1 MTGEVSTHF
10 HLVER
15 DIKRF
20 MSQMSEAAA
29 LSVTPERQVHTIFGE
44 LLDRLGAWYRAWG
57 LPVKMIDDPE
67 CVSNGA
73 GSADG
78 IKEID

>member
-1 MTGEVSTHF
+1 MTGEVSSQF

-44 LLDRLGAWYRAWG
+44 MLDRLGSWYRTWG
-57 LPVKMIDDPE
+57 LPVKIMDDPE
-67 CVSNGA
+67 
-73 GSADG
+73 
-78 IKEID
+78 